1 MKMYVMHANVDD
13 YIALLNHADLPSQD
27 RSTITRLLIQTINEL
42 ARDLAHLEFIDT
54 RVAAGRDRVRQ
65 MRTLRDAC
73 AHGSSQRKQTER
85 LLVNFENL
93 QTVMEDALHRVL
105 AKVTSRSP

>member
-1 MKMYVMHANVDD
+1 MKMFVMHANADN

-27 RSTITRLLIQTINEL
+27 RSTITKLLIQTMNEL
-42 ARDLAHLEFIDT
+42 ARDLAHLDFVDT

-65 MRTLRDAC
+65 MRTLRDSC
-73 AHGSSQRKQTER
+73 AHGSSEREQAER

-93 QTVMEDALHRVL
+93 QTVMEDAQHRL
-105 AKVTSRSP
+105 RAKVISHRP